1 MQACPR
7 GFWLNL
13 IPPSLP
19 SPALP
24 SDCGLCNARA
34 GIQRKYLG
42 QMEDLYD
49 DFHLVRLPLLP
60 KEVRGPDAIK
70 EFSEM
75 LIHPVSF
82 NTPKPASEG

>member
-1 MQACPR
+1 
-7 GFWLNL
+7 
-13 IPPSLP
+13 
-19 SPALP
+19 
-24 SDCGLCNARA
+24 
-34 GIQRKYLG
+34 
-42 QMEDLYD
+42 MEDLYD